1 MFYYVDGVCGS
12 GKTYIAIQKMAKRV
26 KNGETLIY
34 ATETKKLLNQTKEG
48 LESLG
53 AEVELIVTERDITS
67 SNKYQ
72 PISQKLLSSIN
83 NTDAPPRVILC
94 ITKSLISI
102 ATSVSKIN
110 RLPLVIDEGFTVV
123 DTGQSTSLTEGEAQ
137 GIATRLKLDTYKPEG
152 YSPDSGH
159 KLSDD
164 NKLLQRYMANS
175 LYQVEHRVSEAKFEW
190 VVYLDVVA
198 FLDCF
203 SSVTLLSACHEDT
216 LQYIAINKAG
226 CKQKALDWGLATK
239 HHSKAYLGV
248 YWVLETNEWRTNSI
262 KGLTDE
268 QWEEIRF
275 AFEGKHFSNDILSVK
290 GLGGK
295 NPMSE
300 IDGSLPVMSHG
311 FNDASS
317 IHHVLNLHTQM
328 PTPYLGA
335 FLKKQY
341 DMTPEQIRV
350 SFYQYG
356 CYQAVMRCSLRK
368 STKANP
374 SYIENNFCFGDKST
388 AKYFISK
395 LDSSI
400 EVNSG
405 KLDLPFDLDTR
416 KERID
421 KVSRSKQE
429 QKNRGADKKKLLELG
444 LEVEV
449 LDDARIYLRGWR
461 RENKGKRVTKK
472 LYSEVVEQFT

>member
-12 GKTYIAIQKMAKRV
+12 GKTYVAIQKMAERV
-26 KNGETLIY
+26 KKGETLIY
-34 ATETKKLLNQTKEG
+34 ATETNKLLKQTKEG
-48 LESLG
+48 LEDLG
-53 AEVELIVTERDITS
+53 VEVELIVTEIDVAP
-67 SNKYQ
+67 SNNYK

-83 NTDAPPRVILC
+83 TTDAPPRVILC
-94 ITKSLISI
+94 ITKSLISV

-123 DTGQSTSLTEGEAQ
+123 DTGQTTSLTEGEAQ
-137 GIATRLKLDTYKPEG
+137 GMATRLKLDTYKPEG
-152 YSPDSGH
+152 YSPASGH
-159 KLSDD
+159 KLSGD
-164 NKLLQRYMANS
+164 NKLLQSYMANS
-175 LYQVEHRVSEAKFEW
+175 LYQVEYRVTEAKFEW
-190 VVYLDVVA
+190 VVYLNVAA

-203 SSVTLLSACHEDT
+203 STVTLLAACHEDT
-216 LQYIAINKAG
+216 LQNIAIHKAG

-239 HHSKAYLGV
+239 HYSKACLGV
-248 YWVLETNEWRTNSI
+248 YWVLEEKEWRTYSI
-262 KGLTDE
+262 NKFTDE
-268 QWEEIRF
+268 QWEEIGF
-275 AFEGKHFSNDILSVK
+275 AFEGKHFSNNILSVK

-295 NPMSE
+295 SRMSE

-449 LDDARIYLRGWR
+449 LDDARIYLRDWR
-461 RENKGKRVTKK
+461 RENKGKRVTNK